1 MTQEGVITG
10 KNFWGG
16 GNLTGEFPGIDQS
29 ETLDIHIFW

>member
-1 MTQEGVITG
+1 MTQEGVIHRE
-10 KNFWGG
+10 KFLGG